1 MVTFDPNLG
10 GPAAPVPFPQ
20 LTDWL
25 DHPDAAIR
33 DYSGKAGYRT
43 TFDLTDEQTA
53 RSPAIELGELRGVG
67 IARVRLNGNDLA
79 VTWRPPYRVVLG
91 DAAKAGTNTLE
102 VTVINS
108 WRNRVMADEKL
119 PAAGRITRTNVSV
132 QHGGRFQWQPEPSG
146 LLGPVRIVAPAA
158 R

>member
-1 MVTFDPNLG
+1 MLRPPGRRPSNW
-10 GPAAPVPFPQ
+10 ANCAE
-20 LTDWL
+20 W
-25 DHPDAAIR
+25 A
-33 DYSGKAGYRT
+33 
-43 TFDLTDEQTA
+43 
-53 RSPAIELGELRGVG
+53 SPASSSTATIS
-67 IARVRLNGNDLA
+67 A

-91 DAAKAGTNTLE
+91 DAAKAGTNILE

-132 QHGGRFQWQPEPSG
+132 QHGGRFQWHPEPSG